1 MLYKKYRL
9 YNDGI
14 EIMIPSHL
22 KETAYPA
29 VQNSFASEDGRVI
42 VNITR
47 GGGDLTQDQLI
58 TRMNQY
64 YKSFARDVHEFNCLR
79 INKRQFLKD
88 VFGELRYR
96 SSMMGYQFYNIF
108 ILGIYGGRE
117 LIITMQCMQE
127 EAAGNERIFD
137 NIADSLRILKKGQ
150 DAED

>member
-9 YNDGI
+9 YDEGI

-22 KETAYPA
+22 KESPSHMA
-29 VQNSFASEDGRVI
+29 VQNSFVSDDRRVI

-47 GGGDLTQDQLI
+47 GGGDLGQEQLI
-58 TRMNQY
+58 TRMNEY
-64 YKSFARDVHEFNCLR
+64 YKGFARDVHEFDCIR
-79 INKRQFLKD
+79 INKRQFLGD
-88 VFGELRYR
+88 LFGELRYR

-117 LIITMQCMQE
+117 LIVTMQCMQE

-137 NIADSLRILKKGQ
+137 NIADSLRILKKG
-150 DAED
+150 ED